1 MPSVSIIVP
10 VYNAEKTIE
19 RCVSSILDQT
29 YKDFE
34 LLLLDDGSTD
44 DSGRICDEYAKR
56 DTRVRVCHK
65 ASSGVS
71 DTRNQGIDM
80 AEGEYLQFVDSDDW
94 IIPEATG
101 FFLRAATEHGC
112 DMVIGDF
119 YRVIGERVAQKGTIE
134 KDGILDRKDYA
145 ANMMRKPADF
155 YYGVLWNKFY
165 KSSIIKE
172 HQIKMDSAVSWC
184 EDFIFNMEYVRHI
197 DTVYVLK
204 VPMYYYVKTKE
215 EALAKALELIPEGSS
230 ISWGGSMSA
239 QEIGLLDAVRAGNYE
254 ILDRGTKETRA
265 EQEEVMHQALNCDVF
280 LGSANALSED
290 GILVNID
297 GNANRVAAYAYGPKT
312 VLLIVGM
319 NKVVKTEADAMS
331 RAKNEAAPINAQRF
345 GIQTPCVKNGT
356 CADCKSPECI
366 CCQIL
371 ITRFSKVPK
380 RTKVI
385 LVDENL
391 GF

>member
-1 MPSVSIIVP
+1 MNVR
-10 VYNAEKTIE
+10 EKRNE
-19 RCVSSILDQT
+19 VL
-29 YKDFE
+29 
-34 LLLLDDGSTD
+34 GS
-44 DSGRICDEYAKR
+44 
-56 DTRVRVCHK
+56 RVVK
-65 ASSGVS
+65 ALES
-71 DTRNQGIDM
+71 R
-80 AEGEYLQFVDSDDW
+80 
-94 IIPEATG
+94 
-101 FFLRAATEHGC
+101 
-112 DMVIGDF
+112 
-119 YRVIGERVAQKGTIE
+119 
-134 KDGILDRKDYA
+134 
-145 ANMMRKPADF
+145 
-155 YYGVLWNKFY
+155 
-165 KSSIIKE
+165 
-172 HQIKMDSAVSWC
+172 
-184 EDFIFNMEYVRHI
+184 NMEA
-197 DTVYVLK
+197 
-204 VPMYYYVKTKE
+204 YYVKTKE

-239 QEIGLLDAVRAGNYE
+239 QEIGLLD
-254 ILDRGTKETRA
+254 
-265 EQEEVMHQALNCDVF
+265 
-280 LGSANALSED
+280 ALSED

-366 CCQIL
+366 CSQIL